1 VANRAG
7 IEKDHRYGGTSDCP
21 GNGTC
26 HVAEGKG
33 DTSEAKLSLK
43 RIYDDPSP
51 DDGYRVL
58 VDRIWPRGVSTE
70 DAALGAWIKEIA
82 PTAELR
88 KWFGHDPKQFAEF
101 RERAR
106 AELDDNP
113 AIETMRAAIAAH
125 KHVTLLYGAHDR
137 GHNQAVVLK
146 EYLENS

>member
-1 VANRAG
+1 M
-7 IEKDHRYGGTSDCP
+7 
-21 GNGTC
+21 
-26 HVAEGKG
+26 
-33 DTSEAKLSLK
+33 SEAKLSIK

-58 VDRIWPRGVSTE
+58 VDRIWPRGVSKE
-70 DAALGAWIKEIA
+70 DAAFGAWIKEIA

-101 RERAR
+101 RERYR

-113 AIETMRAAIAAH
+113 AIETTCAAIAAH
-125 KHVTLLYGAHDR
+125 KHVALLYGAHDR
-137 GHNQAVVLK
+137 EHNQAVVLK